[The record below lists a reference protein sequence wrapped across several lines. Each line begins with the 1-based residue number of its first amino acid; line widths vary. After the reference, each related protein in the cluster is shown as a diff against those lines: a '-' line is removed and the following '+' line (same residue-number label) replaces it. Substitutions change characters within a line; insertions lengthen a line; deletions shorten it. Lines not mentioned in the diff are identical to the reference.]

1 MCNFVKLTQ
10 MLKYTTVFSIFLLW
24 ACTPTEN
31 SATKQVKT
39 KPEKSIV
46 KTHNKP
52 TNQEQLYT
60 KEPVQQ
66 NLTPKRLLKKEPS
79 PLNAEKK
86 PLKTITATYEYKN
99 PSLSQWDAH
108 FGNDPKWMAIYQE
121 SLDHYLLGVANNLER
136 QSDLSITCSMLIFVY
151 GKKMNETF
159 LLSPEFVEFA
169 KNKFEHSTELRTFI
183 QTHPMRIIED

>member
-1 MCNFVKLTQ
+1 

-60 KEPVQQ
+60 K
-66 NLTPKRLLKKEPS
+66 
-79 PLNAEKK
+79 
-86 PLKTITATYEYKN
+86 
-99 PSLSQWDAH
+99 
-108 FGNDPKWMAIYQE
+108 
-121 SLDHYLLGVANNLER
+121 
-136 QSDLSITCSMLIFVY
+136 
-151 GKKMNETF
+151 
-159 LLSPEFVEFA
+159 
-169 KNKFEHSTELRTFI
+169 
-183 QTHPMRIIED
+183 

>member
-1 MCNFVKLTQ
+1 

-24 ACTPTEN
+24 ACTPTEKA
-31 SATKQVKT
+31 ATKQVKN
-39 KPEKSIV
+39 KPEKAIV
-46 KTHNKP
+46 KTQHKP
-52 TNQEQLYT
+52 TNPEQIVIESNKT
-60 KEPVQQ
+60 
-66 NLTPKRLLKKEPS
+66 NLTPKRLLKHEPS
-79 PLNAEKK
+79 TLIAEKK
-86 PLKTITATYEYKN
+86 PQNTLTDTYKYKN
-99 PSLSQWDAH
+99 PSLSQWDSH

-121 SLDHYLLGVANNLER
+121 SVEHYLLGVANNLDR
-136 QSDLSITCSMLIFVY
+136 QSDLSITRSMLIFVY

>member
-1 MCNFVKLTQ
+1 

-24 ACTPTEN
+24 ACTPTEKASTN
-31 SATKQVKT
+31 NIKN

-52 TNQEQLYT
+52 TNPGQLNT
-60 KEPVQQ
+60 KEPGQQ
-66 NLTPKRLLKKEPS
+66 NLTPKRLLKNEPS
-79 PLNAEKK
+79 TLIAEKK
-86 PLKTITATYEYKN
+86 PQDTLTTTYEYTN
-99 PSLSQWDAH
+99 PSLSQWDTH

-121 SLDHYLLGVANNLER
+121 SVDHYLLGVANNLER
-136 QSDLSITCSMLIFVY
+136 QLDLSITRSMLVFVY

>member
-1 MCNFVKLTQ
+1 

-52 TNQEQLYT
+52 TNQEQLNT

-121 SLDHYLLGVANNLER
+121 SVDHYLLGVANNLER
-136 QSDLSITCSMLIFVY
+136 QSDLLITRSMLIFVY
-151 GKKMNETF
+151 GKKMSETF